1 MLQITSNEVY
11 LTRGDSADIQVT
23 IYDMNGDVYTL
34 QTGDVLTFT
43 MKYNC
48 ITEDKIMQKNIT
60 TDSTIHITPSDTN
73 ELSYGKYYFDVQ
85 LTMNDGSVYTV
96 IEPHNFNIMKEVTF

>member
-1 MLQITSNEVY
+1 MLQITENEVF
-11 LTRGDSADIQVT
+11 LTRGDSADISVT

-48 ITEDKIMQKNIT
+48 ITEDEILQKNIT
-60 TDSTIHITPSDTN
+60 ADSTIHIHPEDTN
-73 ELSYGKYYFDVQ
+73 GLAYGTYWFDVQ
-85 LTMNDGSVYTV
+85 LTMNGGAVYTV
-96 IEPHNFNIMKEVTF
+96 IEPHKFNITKEVTF